1 MIARQHG
8 DALISKTDMGLVGEI
23 LFGRLDA
30 LQAAILAA
38 RHPVF
43 DVDTLLAQTRQ
54 FAELSSTIVK
64 EIAVRRDG
72 DWGQRL
78 LADRVAVGEAM
89 EKFMERAPKELA
101 AALPVQRGAGKSA
114 DFSRAADAERRELA
128 LRYVRLVVD
137 CRPFA
142 AAASF
147 AARQKDIY
155 EELCAWLRRY
165 NEDVVKELRHPDNPA
180 VVEAQFQLAAEITAL
195 LFSAEE
201 AELLRRRG
209 RAAQSAAS
217 AA

>member
-1 MIARQHG
+1 
-8 DALISKTDMGLVGEI
+8 MGLVGEI
-23 LFGRLDA
+23 LFGRLDTLKA
-30 LQAAILAA
+30 NILAA

-43 DVDTLLAQTRQ
+43 DVETLLTQARQ

-89 EKFMERAPKELA
+89 EKLMERAPKELA
-101 AALPVQRGAGKSA
+101 AALPMQRGTGKSA
-114 DFSRAADAERRELA
+114 DFSRAADAEKRDLA
-128 LRYVRLVVD
+128 LRYVRLVAG
-137 CRPFA
+137 CRNFA
-142 AAASF
+142 AAASC
-147 AARQKDIY
+147 AARQKDVA

-165 NEDVVKELRHPDNPA
+165 NEDVVKALRVPQTAA
-180 VVEAQFQLAAEITAL
+180 VAEVQFQLAAEITAL

-209 RAAQSAAS
+209 KAAQSAAS